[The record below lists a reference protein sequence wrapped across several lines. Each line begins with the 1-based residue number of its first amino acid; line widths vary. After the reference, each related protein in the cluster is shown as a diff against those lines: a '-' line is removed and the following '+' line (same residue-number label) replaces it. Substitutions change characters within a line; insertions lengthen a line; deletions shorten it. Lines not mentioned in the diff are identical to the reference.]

1 MNFWGSSYR
10 YHKKAKKIIKLQE
23 TYRAMGDEELRQQ
36 TELFRQRLAK
46 GESLRSLLV
55 EAYAVVCEA
64 DFRVL
69 HMRPFPVQVLGAVAM
84 EYNNIVEMK
93 TGEGKTLTATMPMYL
108 HGLTGAGNFLITAN
122 GYLAN
127 RDAEQMGQVDRKSVV

>member
-64 DFRVL
+64 DFTSS
-69 HMRPFPVQVLGAVAM
+69 P
-84 EYNNIVEMK
+84 Y
-93 TGEGKTLTATMPMYL
+93 ATISCSSF
-108 HGLTGAGNFLITAN
+108 GRRCN
-122 GYLAN
+122 GI
-127 RDAEQMGQVDRKSVV
+127 Q

>member
-46 GESLRSLLV
+46 GESLRSLLKRMLLCV
-55 EAYAVVCEA
+55 K
-64 DFRVL
+64 
-69 HMRPFPVQVLGAVAM
+69 Q
-84 EYNNIVEMK
+84 
-93 TGEGKTLTATMPMYL
+93 TLEFSICD
-108 HGLTGAGNFLITAN
+108 HFLFKFWAPLQWNTITS
-122 GYLAN
+122 L
-127 RDAEQMGQVDRKSVV
+127 K